1 VAPCVDLYVRLPE
14 LKREVVERFLS
25 SHIDDWR
32 RDDAWLEEDAV
43 ALLDA
48 GLRDE
53 KTGTVHYSSKTTDDA
68 YEYVIVAFP
77 TDGGVVL
84 GLSLDLEDV
93 PGGSVVSAHAPAV
106 LVTLREET
114 GARDGFYAVEHPP
127 PLTAG
132 EWHRVQADATRGV
145 I

>member
-1 VAPCVDLYVRLPE
+1 MVE
-14 LKREVVERFLS
+14 LFLN
-25 SHIDDWR
+25 SHVNDWR

-53 KTGTVHYSSKTTDDA
+53 KTGTVHYSPKATNDTH
-68 YEYVIVAFP
+68 EYVIVAFP

-93 PGGSVVSAHAPAV
+93 PGGSAVPARTAAV
-106 LVTLREET
+106 LASLREET

-132 EWHRVQADATRGV
+132 EWHQVAADARRGGRS
-145 I
+145 